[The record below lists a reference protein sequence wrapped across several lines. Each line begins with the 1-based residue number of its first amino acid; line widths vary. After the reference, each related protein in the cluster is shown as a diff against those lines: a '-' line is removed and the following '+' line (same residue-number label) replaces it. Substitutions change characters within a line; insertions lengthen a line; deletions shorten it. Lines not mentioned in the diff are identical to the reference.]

1 MIVSI
6 DAIAKKLSVDGK
18 MAELWITYNNDEC
31 IWMIGY
37 LIRAENE
44 WYKFSDGDYC
54 AIGKDLTHAIKA
66 MHDKLCKDGIMPND

>member
-1 MIVSI
+1 MIVLI
-6 DAIAKKLSVDGK
+6 DAIAKKLSIDGK

-66 MHDKLCKDGIMPND
+66 MHDKLYKDGLMPND